1 MEDGMKYTRPIY
13 ENEMIETS
21 DIVTA
26 SVTANPVKVSTINK
40 VIKLDNNEE
49 IEVEATEVRFDVSSL
64 FGN

>member
-1 MEDGMKYTRPIY
+1 MKYTRPIY

>member
-13 ENEMIETS
+13 EIEAIETN

-26 SVTANPVKVSTINK
+26 SVTANSVKVSTINK

>member
-13 ENEMIETS
+13 EIEAIETN

>member
-13 ENEMIETS
+13 EIEAIETN

-26 SVTANPVKVSTINK
+26 SVAANPVKVSTINK
-40 VIKLDNNEE
+40 VILDENKNE
-49 IEVEATEVRFDVSSL
+49 ITVEATEVRFDVSSL